1 MLKLQNH
8 YKLCNKPVGVNGW
21 RVDFCGERT
30 QHYEIKLEHD
40 HLSSIKVYLQRQKSL
55 HIGGRS
61 VYRFYD
67 ENFKAT
73 IQSVTADYIVDIN
86 NLLKTLEK
94 FTH

>member
-1 MLKLQNH
+1 MLTIQNY
-8 YKLCNKPVGVNGW
+8 YKLCDKPIGRDGW
-21 RVDFCGERT
+21 YILFCGERPE
-30 QHYEIKLEHD
+30 HYEIKLEHA

-55 HIGGRS
+55 HIGGKS
-61 VYRFYD
+61 VYRICD

>member
-1 MLKLQNH
+1 MLKIQNH
-8 YKLCNKPVGVNGW
+8 YKLCNKPVGVKGW
-21 RVDFCGERT
+21 RVDFCSERT
-30 QHYEIKLEHD
+30 EHYEIKLEHD
-40 HLSSIKVYLQRQKSL
+40 NLLPVKVYLQRQKSL
-55 HIGGRS
+55 HIGGKS
-61 VYRFYD
+61 VYRICD